1 MLKINL
7 KTACSV
13 LGGILLCSTFPVWS
27 DVDLQGV
34 ELSAGLGPTWAHA
47 GDSTTVVTTQET
59 DTNIANRVN
68 RSTTYQ
74 VGVGYHLFAQSLQDR
89 KFFNDLLVQLNL
101 SRNNATTTGNVLEF
115 GSSDFNAFSFNAPIR
130 STTLLFNI
138 KPSLFTVAHCSP
150 YPIVGAGVSWN
161 RAAFSEHA
169 FSADDADGAIV
180 LPAHTQK
187 NFAYDI
193 GFGVRNSLTRNIN
206 ISLEYLATYLGKMKP
221 SVVSE
226 STQTILSAP
235 SFSVHNQNL
244 LLTFGWTF

>member
-1 MLKINL
+1 MLRITL

-13 LGGILLCSTFPVWS
+13 LSGILLCSASAWS
-27 DVDLQGV
+27 DDYWQGI

-47 GDSTTVVTTQET
+47 ADSTTVITTQET
-59 DTNIANRVN
+59 DTNLVNRVN

-74 VGVGYHLFAQSLQDR
+74 MGVGYHLFSHALQDR

-115 GSSDFNAFSFNAPIR
+115 GSSDFNAFSFSAPIR
-130 STTLLFNI
+130 STTLLLNV

-169 FSADDADGAIV
+169 FSADDADGEIV

-187 NFAYDI
+187 NFAYDV
-193 GFGVRNSLTRNIN
+193 GFGVRDALTKNIN